1 MVAVIVVLGFPVAMV
16 LSWIFD
22 IVPADDE
29 EDDASGNEANDTSMA
44 ASSFR
49 SATQMEGQ
57 QLAHY
62 EILERLG
69 VGGMGVV
76 YKARDTRLDRIV
88 AFKVLSDHL
97 LSDADAKERFLVEA
111 RAAAA
116 LDHPNICAIHEIGE
130 TDDGRFYISMQY
142 YAGETLRQR
151 IDKGPIA
158 LPVALDIAAQISRG
172 LVKAAEQEIIHRDI
186 KPANIMITADGT
198 IKIVDFGLAKFAGT
212 LVTKTGVGIGTVAY
226 MSPEQTR
233 GEKVDQRTDV
243 WSIGVV
249 LFEML
254 TGTRPYRGGSD
265 QAVIN
270 AILNGKQDSLTKL
283 LPALPDGVVIVVEH
297 AMQIDPQKRYAD
309 AAAFLG
315 DIEQLLNDP
324 GCQVSFDS
332 TPSLPAEGERRRVTV
347 VACSIG
353 GFEALFESLDS
364 DEIETSLD
372 TLREGFEAVVEN
384 YGGELHEFN
393 EEQCVALF
401 GVPITHEDDQL
412 RAVRASLEIR
422 EDNSIVPEGVTLGF
436 AVGSEQVAIRAIESG
451 ERRYRVGGKVV
462 RDTTRLA
469 TFAAA
474 GEILIPPNLARV
486 VEAFVSTKGRDSVQL
501 TPGHEAMAPLAV
513 LGESSQ
519 SHELQVTAPNSIT
532 RFVGR
537 TSELGALSQALSDTK
552 SGAGRFIT
560 VIGDIGVGKSRLL
573 LEFWESLKDDD
584 VRSTVGRCQER
595 GSLTPLL
602 PFIDNVKDIL
612 GIDEGVADNAHD
624 EVVQKIRTLSPQL
637 ENYVSL
643 ILQLLS
649 IDSDEFSLPS
659 YLEGEDLKTALGEAL
674 ISVFTL
680 GSAGRPLVILL
691 EDWHWADEGSKA
703 VLFRLREMVSANPL
717 LVIVTS
723 RPTPSAERAMPSSD
737 LHLEL
742 SPLGGAPAAELLSAT
757 LHGAE
762 VPADLTDHIAEKT
775 GGNPFFI
782 EELCRTLLESG
793 TIVIKNNKAQL
804 AKDIDRLLIP
814 DTVQA
819 VLKSRLDRLDP
830 EAREVLR
837 CAAVIG
843 KEFGLELLSRVVPS
857 RSRIKGALTTL
868 QSAGLLQQTG
878 LVPEPTYRF
887 KHALTLDVTYES
899 LLDRQRKERHALV
912 GSAIEELFAEQ
923 ADEHS
928 AILAAHFAAAEDW
941 DKAIPYGLAAATRAE
956 SLWRLPET
964 VEMLFRTRRWIELS
978 DKDVPEK
985 HTMLVDVLLDLERHL
1000 EKLGRRDEQ
1009 QTTIDE
1015 LKVILPADVPT
1026 QERGEVCVRQG
1037 DLHTLLAHFAD
1048 ARQQFDEALLI
1059 AEQINDAELGGKV
1072 LRSLGHVLWRQ
1083 GNYEAAIPWLEQAVD
1098 HARERADKSLLLKDL
1113 CNLGRAL
1120 RQCDQLDRAMEIGE
1134 EALQLSLETDSP
1146 LDKQYTHNYMG
1157 HLLRTMGRTDDA
1169 IAQFNEAAAESRAA
1183 RTPAHEAFNKIGAAA
1198 LYLEK
1203 GDLDVGLAAY
1213 EDAVQLSRRAD
1224 RADLLAQSLQLYAE
1238 ALINC
1243 GKLNDAVPNLEEA
1256 VTVLKRIDSG
1266 SLFVAALVQLAKARQ
1281 SAGRSEA
1288 EESWRQV
1295 VDLQEQLGDK
1305 RGALLALERVA
1316 NLRRGVDRKDALSHY
1331 ERALALSTELLD
1343 WATEARVRN
1352 SLALM
1357 AWQDK
1362 DLAEAENQYGK
1373 AADLLQV
1380 NEGRK
1385 ELGVILNGLGAVLTQ
1400 MDRSSEAITVLE
1412 EALAANREF
1421 AHSGADADSLAA
1433 LGAASRAA
1441 GELADSCSWYQE
1453 CVDRRRELG
1462 DRAGEG
1468 WGLQRLSEVMQ
1479 DNGEKQQALAFSSA
1493 ALAIGREIGDK
1504 TLESRANELQ
1514 LAASNK

>member
-1 MVAVIVVLGFPVAMV
+1 VAVVVVLGFPVAMV

-22 IVPADDE
+22 IVPDDE
-29 EDDASGNEANDTSMA
+29 EEGDEAA
-44 ASSFR
+44 GSSFR

-57 QLAHY
+57 HLAHY

-76 YKARDTRLDRIV
+76 YKARDTRLNRVV

-130 TDDGRFYISMQY
+130 TDDGRFYISMQFY
-142 YAGETLRQR
+142 EGETLRQR
-151 IDKGPIA
+151 IDKGP
-158 LPVALDIAAQISRG
+158 LPLPLALDIAAQISRG
-172 LVKAAEQEIIHRDI
+172 LVQAAEQEIIHRDI
-186 KPANIMITADGT
+186 KPANIIITADGT

-233 GEKVDQRTDV
+233 GDKVDQRTDV

-270 AILNGKQDSLTKL
+270 AILNGKQDSLGKL
-283 LPALPDGVVIVVEH
+283 IPAMPDGVVTVVER
-297 AMQIDPQKRYAD
+297 AMQIDPQRRYAD

-315 DIEQLLNDP
+315 DIEQLLDDP

-347 VACSIG
+347 IACSIG
-353 GFEALFESLDS
+353 GFETLLESLDP
-364 DEIETSLD
+364 DEIESTLD
-372 TLREGFEAVVEN
+372 RLRQGIESVVEN
-384 YGGELHEFN
+384 YGGELHEFS

-422 EDNSIVPEGVTLGF
+422 NEKAIVPDGVTLRF
-436 AVGSEQVAIRAIESG
+436 AVGSEQVAIRAIDSG
-451 ERRYRVGGKVV
+451 DRRYRVGGKVV

-469 TFAAA
+469 SLAAA
-474 GEILIPPNLARV
+474 DEILIPPNLARI
-486 VEAFVSTKGRDSVQL
+486 VESFVSTEGRDVVEL
-501 TPGHEAMAPLAV
+501 TPDHEAMTPLAV
-513 LGESSQ
+513 ISESSQ
-519 SHELQVTAPNSIT
+519 SHELQVTAPDSIT

-537 TSELGALSQALSDTK
+537 NSELGALSQALSDAN

-573 LEFWESLKDDD
+573 LEFWKSLEDTN

-595 GSLTPLL
+595 GSFTPLL

-612 GIDEGVADNAHD
+612 GINESETGNAHD
-624 EVVQKIRTLSPQL
+624 EVVNKIRTLSPQL
-637 ENYVSL
+637 ENYVPL

-649 IDSDEFSLPS
+649 IDSDEFPLPS

-680 GSAGRPLVILL
+680 GSAGQPLVMLL
-691 EDWHWADEGSKA
+691 EDWHWADDSSKA
-703 VLFRLREMVSANPL
+703 VLFRLREMVSANAL

-723 RPTPSAERAMPSSD
+723 RPIPFAERAMPGGD

-742 SPLGGAPAAELLSAT
+742 AALGTGPAAELLSAS
-757 LHGAE
+757 LNGAK
-762 VPADLTDHIAEKT
+762 VPADLSTRIAEKT

-782 EELCRTLLESG
+782 EELCRTLMESG
-793 TIVIKNNKAQL
+793 TIVIENNKAQL
-804 AKDIDRLLIP
+804 AKNIDRLLIP

-819 VLKSRLDRLDP
+819 VLKSRIDRLDP

-843 KEFGLELLSRVVPS
+843 KQFGLELLSRVVPS
-857 RSRIKGALTTL
+857 RSRIKGALATL

-912 GSAIEELFAEQ
+912 GDAMEGYYSEQ
-923 ADEHS
+923 VDEHS
-928 AILAAHFAAAEDW
+928 AELAVHFAAAENW
-941 DKAIPYGLAAATRAE
+941 DKAIRYGRAAATRAE
-956 SLWRLPET
+956 NLWRLPET
-964 VEMLFRTRRWIELS
+964 VETLMRTRGWIERS
-978 DKDVPEK
+978 DRDVAERNK
-985 HTMLVDVLLDLERHL
+985 MLVEVLFSLERHL
-1000 EKLGRRDEQ
+1000 ERLGRRDEQ
-1009 QTTIDE
+1009 QTMIDD
-1015 LKVILPADVPT
+1015 LKTILPADVPSK
-1026 QERGEVCVRQG
+1026 ERGEVCVRQG
-1037 DLHTLLAHFAD
+1037 DLRTLLAQFAD
-1048 ARQQFDEALLI
+1048 ARPQFDEALLI
-1059 AEQINDAELGGKV
+1059 AEQIDDAELGGKV
-1072 LRSLGHVLWRQ
+1072 LRSLGHMLWRQ
-1083 GNYEAAIPWLEQAVD
+1083 GNYQEAIPWLEQAVD
-1098 HARERADKSLLLKDL
+1098 HARERADKGSLLPDM

-1120 RQCDQLDRAMEIGE
+1120 RKCDQYDRAMKIGE
-1134 EALQLSLETDSP
+1134 EALQLSAETDNP
-1146 LDKQYTHNYMG
+1146 VDKQYAHNYMG
-1157 HLLRTMGRTDDA
+1157 HLLRAMGRTDDA
-1169 IAQFNEAAAESRAA
+1169 IAEFEAAVADLHDA
-1183 RTPAHEAFNKIGAAA
+1183 RMPERSAFNKLGAAA

-1203 GDLDVGLAAY
+1203 GELDVGLAAY
-1213 EDAVQLSRRAD
+1213 EDAVQMSRRAD
-1224 RADLLAQSLQLYAE
+1224 RTDLLAQSLQLHAE

-1243 GKLNDAVPNLEEA
+1243 GRLEDAVPKFEEA
-1256 VTVLKRIDSG
+1256 VTVLRRINSG
-1266 SLFVAALVQLAKARQ
+1266 SLLATAMVQLARAQQ
-1281 SAGRSEA
+1281 SAGDPRA
-1288 EESWRQV
+1288 AHSWRQV
-1295 VDLQEQLGDK
+1295 AELQEQLGDQ
-1305 RGALLALERVA
+1305 RGTLLALERVA
-1316 NLRRGVDRKDALSHY
+1316 NLRRNTDQTDAQDLY
-1331 ERALALSTELLD
+1331 NRALDLATELLD
-1343 WATEARVRN
+1343 WESEARIRNGLALIAWQGKDLTEAE
-1352 SLALM
+1352 
-1357 AWQDK
+1357 D
-1362 DLAEAENQYGK
+1362 QYGK
-1373 AADLLQV
+1373 AAELLQQ
-1380 NEGRK
+1380 NDGRR

-1400 MDRSSEAITVLE
+1400 MNRETEALTVLE

-1421 AHSGADADSLAA
+1421 GHDGAEGDSLSA
-1433 LGAASRAA
+1433 LGAAWRVA
-1441 GELADSCSWYQE
+1441 GESTESGTWYQQ
-1453 CVDRRRELG
+1453 CVDKRREMG

-1468 WGLQRLSEVMQ
+1468 WALQRLSEVMQ
-1479 DNGEKQQALAFSSA
+1479 ESGETQQALAFSSA
-1493 ALAIGREIGDK
+1493 ALAIGRETNDK
-1504 TLESRANELQ
+1504 TLESLANELQ
-1514 LAASNK
+1514 SASSK